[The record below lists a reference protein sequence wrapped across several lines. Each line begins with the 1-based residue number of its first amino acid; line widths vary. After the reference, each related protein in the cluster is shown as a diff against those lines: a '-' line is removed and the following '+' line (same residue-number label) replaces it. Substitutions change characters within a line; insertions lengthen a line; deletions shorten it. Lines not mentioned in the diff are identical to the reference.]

1 MGNESGII
9 LTLDDPDSGSFE
21 VETLQGS
28 VTSEIS
34 AIGLEPL
41 VWDYG
46 GLQKRIEAYR
56 LPNDSDSREF
66 EFSLQLTDLREG
78 DNPIYIRM
86 TQEDGQ
92 MAWSSPVYLVRRPP
106 E

>member
-1 MGNESGII
+1 MAYYYNII
-9 LTLDDPDSGSFE
+9 NVLYFLSRLE

-92 MAWSSPVYLVRRPP
+92 MAWSSPVYLVRHPL

>member
-1 MGNESGII
+1 MGNESGLI

-28 VTSEIS
+28 VTGEIS
-34 AIGLEPL
+34 AIGLEPM

-56 LPNDSDSREF
+56 LPEDSDLSKF
-66 EFSLQLTDLREG
+66 EFSFPLTNLQEG

-92 MAWSSPVYLVRRPP
+92 MAWSSPIYVVRHPL